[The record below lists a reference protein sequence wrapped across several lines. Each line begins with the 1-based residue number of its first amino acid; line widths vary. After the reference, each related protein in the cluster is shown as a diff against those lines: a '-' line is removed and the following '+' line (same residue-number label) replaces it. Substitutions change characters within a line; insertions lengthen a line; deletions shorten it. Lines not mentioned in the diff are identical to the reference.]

1 MANVRLRYFGLDNS
15 TQLNSQMVESQSFL
29 AELEDAVSKGTAE
42 SCLRALWH
50 ATDILIAGTY
60 SEEQIWAFGEIIG
73 RLAEVI
79 ELSTRIRLS
88 NKLAPSSN
96 APSKVIN
103 KLASD
108 DSIDVAGPVL
118 RQSERLDVE
127 TLIASARTKGQQ
139 HLLAISKRKSV
150 PVAVTDVLVVRGGK
164 DVVASVAANGG
175 AQFSNSGFLH
185 LVRRSERDSILA
197 ECVGLR
203 KDIPRHLFHQLI
215 SKASE
220 EVKRKLQQERPEI
233 EGQIQSV
240 VTDVAGTIHARF
252 GPASKDYFTAKR
264 TVAKLHQWGE
274 LTEDKV
280 FEFAHSLKF
289 NETAVALS
297 LLCSLQIEVVER
309 ALIDKNR
316 ESILIL
322 AKALNFSWTTTMS
335 LLFLGA
341 PNYRITA
348 GDLDRMK
355 IDFLKLNNET
365 CLRVLSVYRSR
376 KEAAAQDSGTF
387 LQRNAN

>member
-1 MANVRLRYFGLDNS
+1 LALIIQPDRADPMP
-15 TQLNSQMVESQSFL
+15 ESKSFL

-73 RLAEVI
+73 RLAEEI
-79 ELSTRIRLS
+79 ELSSRIRLS
-88 NKLAPSSN
+88 NKLAPSGN
-96 APSKVIN
+96 APPKIIN

-108 DSIDVAGPVL
+108 DSIDVAEPVL
-118 RQSERLDVE
+118 RQSERVDMA
-127 TLIASARTKGQQ
+127 TLIASARSKGQR

-150 PVAVTDVLVVRGGK
+150 PAAVTDVLVVRGGK
-164 DVVASVAANGG
+164 DVVTSVAANDG
-175 AQFSNSGFLH
+175 AHFSSSGFLH
-185 LVRRSERDSILA
+185 LVRRSEGDSILA

-220 EVKRKLQQERPEI
+220 EVKRKLQSERPEM
-233 EGQIQSV
+233 EGHIQSV
-240 VTDVAGTIHARF
+240 VTDVAGKIHARF

-264 TVAKLHQWGE
+264 TVGKLHQRGE

-297 LLCSLQIEVVER
+297 LLCALPIEVVER
-309 ALIDKNR
+309 ALIDTNR

-322 AKALNFSWTTTMS
+322 AKALGVSWTTTMS

-348 GDLDRMK
+348 GELDRMK
-355 IDFLKLNNET
+355 IDFMRLNNET
-365 CLRVLSVYRSR
+365 CLRVLGVYRSR
-376 KEAAAQDSGTF
+376 KESAAQGSGTF
-387 LQRNAN
+387 LQRHAN

>member
-1 MANVRLRYFGLDNS
+1 MA
-15 TQLNSQMVESQSFL
+15 EPKSFL
-29 AELEDAVSKGTAE
+29 ADLEDAVSQGTAE

-60 SEEQIWAFGEIIG
+60 SEDQIWAFGEIIG
-73 RLAEVI
+73 RLAEEI
-79 ELSTRIRLS
+79 EVSSRARLAS
-88 NKLAPSSN
+88 KLAPSNN
-96 APSKVIN
+96 APFEVIK

-108 DSIDVAGPVL
+108 DSIDVAGRVL
-118 RQSERLDVE
+118 RQSERLDVK
-127 TLIASARTKGQQ
+127 TLIATARTKGQQ
-139 HLLAISKRKSV
+139 HLLAISRRNSI
-150 PVAVTDVLVVRGGK
+150 PEAVTDVLVVRGSTK
-164 DVVASVAANGG
+164 VVTSVAANVG
-175 AQFSNSGFLH
+175 AHFSNSGFLQ
-185 LVRRSERDSILA
+185 LVRRSEGDSILA

-220 EVKRKLQQERPEI
+220 EVKRKLQQEHPEM
-233 EGQIQSV
+233 ENQIQGV
-240 VTDVAGTIHARF
+240 VTDVAGAIHAKF

-264 TVAKLHQWGE
+264 TVGTLHQWGD

-297 LLCSLQIEVVER
+297 LLCSLPTDIVER
-309 ALIDKNR
+309 ALVDKNR

-322 AKALNFSWTTTMS
+322 ARALNLSWATTMS

-355 IDFLKLNNET
+355 IDFFRLTIET

-376 KEAAAQDSGTF
+376 KEAAAHTSGT
-387 LQRNAN
+387 LPRRYPN

>member
-1 MANVRLRYFGLDNS
+1 MA
-15 TQLNSQMVESQSFL
+15 EPKSFL
-29 AELEDAVSKGTAE
+29 ADLEDAVSHGTAE

-50 ATDILIAGTY
+50 ATDVLIAGTY
-60 SEEQIWAFGEIIG
+60 SEDQVWAFGEIIG
-73 RLAEVI
+73 RLGEEIEV
-79 ELSTRIRLS
+79 SSRARLAS
-88 NKLAPSSN
+88 KLAPSNN
-96 APSKVIN
+96 APFEVIR

-108 DSIDVAGPVL
+108 DLIDVAGPVL
-118 RQSERLDVE
+118 RQSERLDIK
-127 TLIASARTKGQQ
+127 TLIAAARTKGQQ
-139 HLLAISKRKSV
+139 HLLAISKRRSI
-150 PVAVTDVLVVRGGK
+150 PEAVTDVLVVRGSK
-164 DVVASVAANGG
+164 EVITSVATNSG
-175 AQFSNSGFLH
+175 AHFSNSGFLH
-185 LVRRSERDSILA
+185 LVRRSEEDSILA

-220 EVKRKLQQERPEI
+220 EVQRKLQRERPEM
-233 EGQIQSV
+233 ESQIQSV
-240 VTDVAGTIHARF
+240 VADVAGTIHARF

-264 TVAKLHQWGE
+264 TVGKLHQRGD

-297 LLCSLQIEVVER
+297 LLCSLPIEVVER
-309 ALIDKNR
+309 ALVDKSR

-322 AKALNFSWTTTMS
+322 ARALNLSWTTTMS

-355 IDFLKLNNET
+355 IDFHRLNNET

-376 KEAAAQDSGTF
+376 KEAAANDSGTF
-387 LQRNAN
+387 PQRYRTEHSLRPKPVSTG

>member
-1 MANVRLRYFGLDNS
+1 MA
-15 TQLNSQMVESQSFL
+15 EPKSFL
-29 AELEDAVSKGTAE
+29 ADLEDAVSQGTAE

-50 ATDILIAGTY
+50 ATDVLIAGTY
-60 SEEQIWAFGEIIG
+60 SEDQVWAFGEIIG
-73 RLAEVI
+73 RLAEEI
-79 ELSTRIRLS
+79 EVSSRARLAS
-88 NKLAPSSN
+88 KLAPSNN
-96 APSKVIN
+96 APFEVIR

-108 DSIDVAGPVL
+108 DLIDVAGPVL
-118 RQSERLDVE
+118 RQSERLDIK
-127 TLIASARTKGQQ
+127 TLIATARTKGQQ
-139 HLLAISKRKSV
+139 HLLAISKRRSI
-150 PVAVTDVLVVRGGK
+150 PEAVTDVLVVRGSK
-164 DVVASVAANGG
+164 EVITSVATNSG
-175 AQFSNSGFLH
+175 AHFSNSGFLH
-185 LVRRSERDSILA
+185 LVRRSEEDSILA

-220 EVKRKLQQERPEI
+220 EVQRKLQRERPEM
-233 EGQIQSV
+233 ESQIQSV
-240 VTDVAGTIHARF
+240 VADVAGAIHARF

-264 TVAKLHQWGE
+264 TVGKLHQRGD

-297 LLCSLQIEVVER
+297 LFCSLPIEVVER
-309 ALIDKNR
+309 ALVDKSR

-322 AKALNFSWTTTMS
+322 ARALNLSWTTTMS

-355 IDFLKLNNET
+355 IDFHRLNNET

-376 KEAAAQDSGTF
+376 KEVAANDSGT
-387 LQRNAN
+387 LPQRYRTEHSLRPKPVSTG